1 MSNTNRRKSKAL
13 EELFD
18 HYASVKQAIYQIDEG
33 LADLLLGLDGTV
45 ADLGQIFEST
55 DKYLKVIRDDL
66 VLYERELRMAL
77 IEELQNEDKEQMGV
91 VDDDPDWETW
101 EEEGGEGNG
110 ENL

>member
-33 LADLLLGLDGTV
+33 LADLLLALDGTV
-45 ADLGQIFEST
+45 VDLGKIFEST
-55 DKYLKVIRDDL
+55 DKYQRIIRDDL

-91 VDDDPDWETW
+91 VDDDPDWER
-101 EEEGGEGNG
+101 EGGDING
-110 ENL
+110 

>member
-1 MSNTNRRKSKAL
+1 MGLTTADN
-13 EELFD
+13 
-18 HYASVKQAIYQIDEG
+18 YASVKQAIYQIDEG

-45 ADLGQIFEST
+45 VDLYKLFGGGVL
-55 DKYLKVIRDDL
+55 KYHKIIRDDL

-110 ENL
+110 